1 VWNKRGQQIA
11 PRVLLISNTADLVT
25 RIGIA
30 LRREDFEVLV
40 CHDTLEGMRT
50 IYETYPSVVIM
61 EDRLSATH
69 LVDLCAHVRQISC
82 VPIILLGQEDSGSAF
97 VRGLERGADLYM
109 GMPVSVPELVTRVKT
124 LLRCWVGWPESVLKF
139 LNPEEHSVLV
149 DNRSIRLSPTEFR
162 LLSYL
167 VLHRGRVVPAEELLS
182 HVWGQEVTSD
192 TLRSHVFRLRL
203 KLNHSAPH
211 KIFTHHGVGYCL
223 GAACEPGSETST
235 ATENGYGLEWSQLND

>member
-1 VWNKRGQQIA
+1 MWNKRGQQIA
-11 PRVLLISNTADLVT
+11 TRVVLISNTADLVT

-30 LRREDFEVLV
+30 LRHEGFHVLV
-40 CHDTLEGMRT
+40 CQDTLEGMKT
-50 IYETYPSVVIM
+50 VYETYPSVLIM

-82 VPIILLGQEDSGSAF
+82 VPIILLGQEDTGSAL
-97 VRGLERGADLYM
+97 VRGLERGADFYM

-124 LLRCWVGWPESVLKF
+124 LLRCWGGWPESVLQF

-149 DNRSIRLSPTEFR
+149 GNRWVRLSPTEFR

-167 VLHRGRVVPAEELLS
+167 ALNRGRVVPAEELLC
-182 HVWGQEVTSD
+182 HVWGQQITSD

-203 KLNHSAPH
+203 KLNHGAPH
-211 KIFTHHGVGYCL
+211 NIFTHHGVGYCL
-223 GAACEPGSETST
+223 AAACEPGSETST
-235 ATENGYGLEWSQLND
+235 ATANGYGLEWSQLND